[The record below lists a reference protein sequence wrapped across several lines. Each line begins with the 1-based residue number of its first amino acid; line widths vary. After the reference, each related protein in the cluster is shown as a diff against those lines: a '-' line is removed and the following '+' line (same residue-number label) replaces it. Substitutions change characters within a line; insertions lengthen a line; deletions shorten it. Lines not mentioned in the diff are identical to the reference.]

1 MNTYCFAGYLLTFA
15 MHEYLTL
22 GIGYSIVLNSWT
34 HGDWRIL
41 IRLGGGDSLDP
52 HYLQS
57 LHKTDDDKTY
67 LHFGK
72 QSTWKLIQN
81 IRCRDKERSFFL
93 NHV

>member
-1 MNTYCFAGYLLTFA
+1 MNTYCFAGYLLTFT
-15 MHEYLTL
+15 MHEHLTL

-72 QSTWKLIQN
+72 QSMWKLIQGAETRKN
-81 IRCRDKERSFFL
+81 PSS
-93 NHV
+93 